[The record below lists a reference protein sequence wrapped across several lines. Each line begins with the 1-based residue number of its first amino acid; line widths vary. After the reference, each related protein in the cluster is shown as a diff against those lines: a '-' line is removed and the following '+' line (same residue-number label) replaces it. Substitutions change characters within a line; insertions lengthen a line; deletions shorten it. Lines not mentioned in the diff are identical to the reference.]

1 MYPAKNGFQ
10 KSWKL
15 LEEKEVLS
23 SQEIMEAFRISR
35 DTARRDIVKLSEKGA
50 VIRTHGGIALPQ
62 INNIIEEY
70 KGRQQLNV
78 ASKKRIGKAA
88 AELIKQ
94 GQVCFFDVST
104 TVCFLCANLIKPS
117 VIYTNSMDNLSILVE
132 KENIEVCAVGG
143 NINRKNRFSYGGEAR
158 EQLMKIRFDAAF
170 LGAAAISEDGIYFE
184 EKEDADVKRIAASQ
198 SRESHCSGRQ
208 HKISEKEQI
217 SGITSKKD

>member
-1 MYPAKNGFQ
+1 MYQQERLSKIM
-10 KSWKL
+10 KL